1 MNDLTVENI
10 FIPDRAGDISS
21 DIPDTAIDPILAA
34 EIEDDI
40 LEMNEDFVLDEFQV
54 VRREFFA
61 HLHEPAICFNN
72 RKFYVNSACLQKF
85 SNVDHVQVLVNQES
99 KILAL
104 LPCPEDTRDS
114 FMWCNV
120 TNGKRKPK
128 QMTCTLF
135 FAKVFSMMDWNPI
148 HRYKILGKVIRSNG
162 PTLLAFDLTAT
173 EVYQR
178 SVIEGEKMKT
188 TRTPVFPA
196 EWKNQFGLPLH
207 EHRKAM
213 QVNIFDGYAVYAI
226 KNKESS
232 KVESSV
238 PVVEAPQTNN
248 SVSHVLSGLGG

>member
-1 MNDLTVENI
+1 MNDLTVGNI
-10 FIPDRAGDISS
+10 LTPRGSDSVPSDVSS
-21 DIPDTAIDPILAA
+21 TPIDSIMAA

-40 LEMNEDFVLDEFQV
+40 LEMNESFDLDEFQV

-61 HLHEPAICFNN
+61 HLHEPSICFNN
-72 RKFYVNSACLQKF
+72 RKFYVNSACLQRF

-120 TNGKRKPK
+120 SKGKRKPK

-162 PTLLAFDLTAT
+162 LTLLAFDLTAT

-188 TRTPVFPA
+188 ARTPVFPA

-226 KNKESS
+226 KNNENSKGESS
-232 KVESSV
+232 SSIVEVSASGD
-238 PVVEAPQTNN
+238 PVSQ
-248 SVSHVLSGLGG
+248 VLSELGG

>member
-1 MNDLTVENI
+1 
-10 FIPDRAGDISS
+10 
-21 DIPDTAIDPILAA
+21 
-34 EIEDDI
+34 
-40 LEMNEDFVLDEFQV
+40 
-54 VRREFFA
+54 
-61 HLHEPAICFNN
+61 
-72 RKFYVNSACLQKF
+72 
-85 SNVDHVQVLVNQES
+85 
-99 KILAL
+99 
-104 LPCPEDTRDS
+104 
-114 FMWCNV
+114 
-120 TNGKRKPK
+120 
-128 QMTCTLF
+128 
-135 FAKVFSMMDWNPI
+135 MDWNPI

-162 PTLLAFDLTAT
+162 LTLLAFDLTAT